1 MITIDYLIVAILLI
15 SMIVGFFRGFFPE
28 VVSIVTWIVA
38 IFAAMNFSGLVEPY
52 LQGKLGSVVVE
63 LWASRLIMFVTTLIL
78 GGLLGQLVSLVID
91 KSGLSGTDRM
101 LGLVFG
107 LARGAVILGALVVLG
122 QLMGFP
128 KEPWWPQSK
137 FIPMVERVGDTLR
150 IMAPDSVNDFL
161 NDKIGP
167 VDESGTESSDDAVVS
182 EDVED
187 VPDPVEN

>member
-1 MITIDYLIVAILLI
+1 MITIDYLIIAILLL

-28 VVSIVTWIVA
+28 LVSILTWIVA

-63 LWASRLIMFVTTLIL
+63 LWAARLIMFVVTLIL
-78 GGLLGQLVSLVID
+78 GGLLGQLVSLLID

-107 LARGAVILGALVVLG
+107 VVRGAVILGAMLILG
-122 QLMGFP
+122 QLLGFQ

-137 FIPMVERVGDTLR
+137 LIPMVERVGNALR
-150 IMAPDSVNDFL
+150 VMAPDSVNDYL
-161 NDKIGP
+161 EDKIGP
-167 VDESGTESSDDAVVS
+167 VEAEELPPETGDEESS
-182 EDVED
+182 
-187 VPDPVEN
+187 VPSDPLEN

>member
-1 MITIDYLIVAILLI
+1 MITIDYLIVAVLLI

-28 VVSIVTWIVA
+28 LISIVTWIVA

-63 LWASRLIMFVTTLIL
+63 LWAARLIMFVTTLIL
-78 GGLLGQLVSLVID
+78 GGLLGQLVSLAID

-101 LGLVFG
+101 LGLTFG
-107 LARGAVILGALVVLG
+107 IVRGAVILGALVVLG

-128 KEPWWPQSK
+128 KESWWPQSK
-137 FIPMVERVGDTLR
+137 LIPMVERVGDTLR

-167 VDESGTESSDDAVVS
+167 VDVPIDGIESPDSVSS
-182 EDVED
+182 EDV
-187 VPDPVEN
+187 PVTVDN

>member
-1 MITIDYLIVAILLI
+1 MITIDYLIVAVLLI

-28 VVSIVTWIVA
+28 LISIVTWIVA
-38 IFAAMNFSGLVEPY
+38 IFAAMNFSGWVEPY

-63 LWASRLIMFVTTLIL
+63 LWAARLIMFVTTLIL
-78 GGLLGQLVSLVID
+78 GGLLGQLVSLAID

-101 LGLVFG
+101 LGLTFG
-107 LARGAVILGALVVLG
+107 IVRGAVILGALVVLG

-137 FIPMVERVGDTLR
+137 LIPMIERVGDTLR

-167 VDESGTESSDDAVVS
+167 VHVPIDGIESPDSVSS
-182 EDVED
+182 EDV
-187 VPDPVEN
+187 PVTVDN

>member
-1 MITIDYLIVAILLI
+1 MITIDYLILAVLLI

-28 VVSIVTWIVA
+28 LVSIVTWIVA

-63 LWASRLIMFVTTLIL
+63 LWAARLIMFVVTLIL

-107 LARGAVILGALVVLG
+107 IVRGGVILGALVILG
-122 QLMGFP
+122 QLMGFQ
-128 KEPWWPQSK
+128 KEPWWPQSQ
-137 FIPMVERVGDTLR
+137 FIPMVERVGDALR
-150 IMAPDSVNDFL
+150 VMAPDSVNDYL
-161 NDKIGP
+161 EDKLGP
-167 VDESGTESSDDAVVS
+167 VDTEQTPDVSNS
-182 EDVED
+182 EDAH
-187 VPDPVEN
+187 DPVGN